1 MVTMNRVMDWL
12 MDRWLQRCL
21 HNPEHVAADILEG
34 GGPDAVKYCRRCG
47 AVRPEYSS
55 TWRRPQPL
63 WYGLVALALLLAPH
77 PAHAQGAIP
86 CNQWSIIHDV
96 GATSL
101 TQLIPT
107 STNQQIGLC
116 GYAMVATVAA
126 AELQLAYGTG
136 TNCGAGTTN
145 ISPVITLPVGGTFIN
160 RNNNIVERAPP
171 GNAICYVSTSAA
183 GSVMDAIVY
192 WTYF

>member
-1 MVTMNRVMDWL
+1 M
-12 MDRWLQRCL
+12 
-21 HNPEHVAADILEG
+21 
-34 GGPDAVKYCRRCG
+34 VKY
-47 AVRPEYSS
+47 
-55 TWRRPQPL
+55 L
-63 WYGLVALALLLAPH
+63 LLALALALAA
-77 PAHAQGAIP
+77 PAPAAAQGAIA

-101 TQLIPT
+101 TQLIPP
-107 STNQQIGLC
+107 SPNQQIGLC

-136 TNCGAGTTN
+136 TNCGAGTNN

-160 RNNNIVERAPP
+160 RTNNIVERAPT
-171 GNAICYVSTSAA
+171 GNAICYLSTSAA

>member
-1 MVTMNRVMDWL
+1 MNRIIDWIV
-12 MDRWLQRCL
+12 DRWLQRCL

-77 PAHAQGAIP
+77 PARAQGALA
-86 CNQWSIIHDV
+86 CNQASLIHSV
-96 GATSL
+96 AATSS
-101 TQLIPT
+101 TQFIAGSP
-107 STNQQIGLC
+107 SQRIGLC
-116 GYAMVATVAA
+116 GYTMVASGMTAS
-126 AELQLAYGTG
+126 LQLVTGTG
-136 TNCGAGTTN
+136 TNCGGATASVSPLIILPAGGVLVNRSDN
-145 ISPVITLPVGGTFIN
+145 IA
-160 RNNNIVERAPP
+160 ERVPG
-171 GNAICYVSTSAA
+171 GNALCFVST
-183 GSVMDAIVY
+183 GQTGTMDAIVY